1 MCGAILLRAENSLPL
16 PLSLPL
22 PSISMETGAVAVN
35 SEGIDKEM
43 EKDKVTCEEEVQDPS
58 LEGNRIESLEGNHV
72 ESLEGNHIES
82 LEGKHIESLEGKM
95 VDLLIAEV
103 EDSFRTLSL
112 STLRTDSTDIKDD
125 DVVVCASSHPFTAP
139 YTSCGRIDI
148 PPKWRGAQVNFH
160 ASCSTP
166 SKLASLNFFKT
177 KAEYDADTPSYSF
190 FGKPSDDTSTFK
202 PFVLTDATC
211 LYYRFGAMS
220 GSDRSIIGV
229 KSDDG
234 NIFTDPVD
242 DSFSIAEENSSTDI
256 GLGEDDSLFNLFNEP
271 EPDDP
276 EGKSKCVTATST
288 HGVKAGLWFYEVT
301 VIRCDEA
308 EGLEQLAK
316 KNVIGITSTFADA
329 SVDGEDSVNSAECSV
344 SLTIAGAVVIRK
356 KLHREI
362 FEGRAVDSGLGGWTE
377 GDVIGCLFEVIPSSS
392 ANEKAKT
399 ALALSSIDSLSKC
412 HVTPNGTITADSV
425 QINVWFHRNGIWSKC
440 TKISSLVGQNIES
453 CRSIFTIRGV
463 TKLCPNFGESD
474 FAYPPVQ
481 GSVEHIPDGFDVE
494 VACDPKVGKESGTVS
509 NGAMKIEKV
518 GGREGQTVAVEKED
532 IVVTA
537 DGVEMS
543 EDTVEEE
550 VKEENTQGSK
560 DENGEV
566 ESYPEQIIA
575 TSSNDGELSGDF
587 LPSVSNNQSGIL
599 PGFQYPW
606 LPMLARAVEEED
618 HPNAWGYHFEVR
630 PLLNLKLRVSREF
643 TLVWSLKN
651 DESEAASVTRS
662 KELFIWRPKKPSNYV
677 TLGDMVTLSNHPPI
691 GAVVAEKKLCVPPLS
706 FIKVI
711 GIKPLDLMIWRP
723 VAPKGFV
730 ALGDIAT
737 KFLSTPQPLHECCYC
752 VPIWATTDCDI
763 GRNAFSSKKGSPD
776 SKTYTFSLWN
786 SRNLLGTFFGS
797 PYEVARMTSAVS
809 KTNLCDG
816 VPKKAFGLKYDTLN
830 ALSGEWVHEEDVR
843 SSKSLLWA
851 TSVLNYLLDNQSTR
865 KRTLTAPL
873 FSSVVDYIRSAGAS
887 GPLQAVPLLIRLV
900 RLAYAENV
908 ELCMDSIKG
917 LCNSILLKALNMVKI
932 SSSAPLSGALVRLV
946 DLVVEVQTIEIAAVA
961 VRQGR
966 GVRSTS
972 SSDYF
977 VNIPQAALAKHSV
990 ECCEEDKEEKGDI
1003 SEAFTTP
1010 GLTFPAEQRKKIEEI
1025 EEEEE
1030 VEGTMTGA
1038 CSDDWWDRS
1047 CISKEDVMEAQ
1058 IIKDEKLDVLF
1069 SNEHISRKLRQIINF
1084 LNALVTGPCQP
1095 NTAINST
1102 SMHPSDNIPSY
1113 PRMLIAQV
1121 WQRHVSTCFI
1131 EESQHP
1137 YTERKMR
1144 KKVFFPGAEKL
1155 TVTFDRRS
1163 CVGSGAKIFLHSKGT
1178 TLEYSGSFGEDI
1190 ELHGG
1195 IVFSGCE
1202 LIIEFKEC
1210 SLKNSSIEMKSEDTK
1225 VSVIENIICTDGKD
1239 TKIILSGK
1247 DITSPNVIE
1256 SHERIGEVSHTVAP
1270 LTAIDESLNGTQEAF
1285 TVEELKMPFETE
1297 DECEDRVVNLLGD
1310 WGWGLIIQA
1319 SGPLYR
1325 LRSVSAV
1332 VPHTIHTKG
1341 VGGEVGVGVGGEVS
1355 DTAAQTVRKG
1365 DGSEV
1370 DVESKQRDESLS
1382 THSVIA
1388 SACASACATS
1398 TALAENVLHTGNI
1411 LLRASVPAQVSH
1423 STEPAVAGSPASQ
1436 HFSLDSAALQALT
1449 PDDVIDSEAVPSDD
1463 IPASTP
1469 TDCSGDPDSPNAC
1482 RNTVRGGRNNNREE
1496 DEQFSVFRPRTRRGR
1511 ERGEVWGWR
1520 REMRAA
1526 GGDTRTET
1534 DRPLP
1539 SPRMDRSG
1547 HRVGTETATTATTM
1561 PIASASAIVAAA
1573 ATAPAVNAPHT
1584 HSAGPSSTA
1593 LSAGAVNPF
1602 ASSSSTL
1609 SSSSFP
1615 ASTECQTT
1623 PSLPSTPPPLGS
1635 PTNCATPGCRS
1646 KVPTDIDLN
1655 DIESKATE
1663 DTVYPLAYSKSS
1675 ATDELTSIEKYV
1687 NNNDRMLF
1695 AAATYGALIAEG
1707 ELSVPHSVEMSIT
1720 ISRDNPLG
1728 NIYPHGL
1735 DLIKSVNGTS
1745 VELNMACAIIY
1756 AITFSY
1762 TCRSTDDG
1770 K

>member
-1 MCGAILLRAENSLPL
+1 MCGAILIRAKNSLPL
-16 PLSLPL
+16 PLPLPL
-22 PSISMETGAVAVN
+22 SSISIEIGAGAVN
-35 SEGIDKEM
+35 SEGIDKEI
-43 EKDKVTCEEEVQDPS
+43 EKDKDKVTCEEEVLDPS
-58 LEGNRIESLEGNHV
+58 SGS
-72 ESLEGNHIES
+72 
-82 LEGKHIESLEGKM
+82 HIESLEGKM

-160 ASCSTP
+160 ESCSTP

-177 KAEYDADTPSYSF
+177 KIEYDADSPSYSF

-316 KNVIGITSTFADA
+316 KNVIGVTSTFADA
-329 SVDGEDSVNSAECSV
+329 SVDGEDSVNCAECSV

-362 FEGRAVDSGLGGWTE
+362 FEGRAVDSGLGGWTV

-399 ALALSSIDSLSKC
+399 ALVSSNSDSLSKG
-412 HVTPNGTITADSV
+412 HVTPIGTITADSV
-425 QINVWFHRNGIWSKC
+425 QINVWFHRNGKWSKC
-440 TKISSLVGQNIES
+440 TKISSLAGQNIES

-463 TKLCPNFGESD
+463 TKLCPNFGESE
-474 FAYPPVQ
+474 FAYPPVE

-494 VACDPKVGKESGTVS
+494 VASDFKLGKEKESGSVC
-509 NGAMKIEKV
+509 NGDVKIEKV
-518 GGREGQTVAVEKED
+518 EGREGQTMEVEREDIAAAADGVKMSED
-532 IVVTA
+532 IVQ
-537 DGVEMS
+537 
-543 EDTVEEE
+543 EE
-550 VKEENTQGSK
+550 VKEENIQGSK

-566 ESYPEQIIA
+566 GSSSEQIIA
-575 TSSNDGELSGDF
+575 ISPDDRELSGDLLP
-587 LPSVSNNQSGIL
+587 LPSVSNNQSGSL

-606 LPMLARAVEEED
+606 LPMLARAVEAED

-643 TLVWSLKN
+643 TLVWSLKS
-651 DESEAASVTRS
+651 DESEAASATRS

-730 ALGDIAT
+730 ALGDVAT

-752 VPIWATTDCDI
+752 VPTWATTECDI

-797 PYEVARMTSAVS
+797 PYEVVRMTSGVS

-816 VPKKAFGLKYDTLN
+816 VPKKIFGLKYDTLN

-932 SSSAPLSGALVRLV
+932 SSSAPLSGALVSLV

-972 SSDYF
+972 SSDCF
-977 VNIPQAALAKHSV
+977 VNIPNAALPKHSF
-990 ECCEEDKEEKGDI
+990 ECCEEGKVEKGDI
-1003 SEAFTTP
+1003 SEDITTP
-1010 GLTFPAEQRKKIEEI
+1010 GLTSPAEQTKKIEE
-1025 EEEEE
+1025 EVEDEE
-1030 VEGTMTGA
+1030 VEETMTGA
-1038 CSDDWWDRS
+1038 CSDAWWDRS
-1047 CISKEDVMEAQ
+1047 CITKEDVMEAQ
-1058 IIKDEKLDVLF
+1058 IIKDEKLEVLF

-1084 LNALVTGPCQP
+1084 LNAVVTGPCHP
-1095 NTAINST
+1095 NTAVKST
-1102 SMHPSDNIPSY
+1102 SIQPTDNIPSY

-1144 KKVFFPGAEKL
+1144 KKVFFPGADKL

-1163 CVGSGAKIFLHSKGT
+1163 CLGSGAKIFLRSKGT
-1178 TLEYSGSFGEDI
+1178 TLEYSGSFGEDV

-1210 SLKNSSIEMKSEDTK
+1210 SLKNSSTEKKSEDAK
-1225 VSVIENIICTDGKD
+1225 VTVIDNVLCTDDND
-1239 TKIILSGK
+1239 TKMILSGK
-1247 DITSPNVIE
+1247 DITSPNVFE
-1256 SHERIGEVSHTVAP
+1256 SHEGIGEVSHLVAP
-1270 LTAIDESLNGTQEAF
+1270 LSAVDESSNGTQDKL

-1297 DECEDRVVNLLGD
+1297 DECEDRGVNPLGD

-1332 VPHTIHTKG
+1332 VPHTTHTWGLGVG
-1341 VGGEVGVGVGGEVS
+1341 VGGEVGVVGEVS
-1355 DTAAQTVRKG
+1355 DTAAQTAHKG
-1365 DGSEV
+1365 DGGVV
-1370 DVESKQRDESLS
+1370 DIDSKQRDESPS
-1382 THSVIA
+1382 THPVIA
-1388 SACASACATS
+1388 SACACASS
-1398 TALAENVLHTGNI
+1398 TALTENVPLTGNI
-1411 LLRASVPAQVSH
+1411 LPRASVAAQVSH
-1423 STEPAVAGSPASQ
+1423 SPEPAAVGSPASQ
-1436 HFSLDSAALQALT
+1436 HFSLDPAALQALT
-1449 PDDVIDSEAVPSDD
+1449 PDDVIEAVPSDD

-1482 RNTVRGGRNNNREE
+1482 RNTVRGGTNNNREE

-1511 ERGEVWGWR
+1511 ERGEIWGWR

-1547 HRVGTETATTATTM
+1547 HRVSAETATTATTM
-1561 PIASASAIVAAA
+1561 PIASASAVVAAA
-1573 ATAPAVNAPHT
+1573 ATAVDAPHA
-1584 HSAGPSSTA
+1584 HSAEPSSTA
-1593 LSAGAVNPF
+1593 LSAGAVNPLT
-1602 ASSSSTL
+1602 SSSSTL

-1615 ASTECQTT
+1615 ASSECQNTPSSST

-1635 PTNCATPGCRS
+1635 PTNCATLGSRS
-1646 KVPTDIDLN
+1646 KVLADIDLN
-1655 DIESKATE
+1655 DIEVKATE
-1663 DTVYPLAYSKSS
+1663 VALYPPPGSTIG

-1720 ISRDNPLG
+1720 ISRNNPLG
-1728 NIYPHGL
+1728 NIYQYGL

-1745 VELNMACAIIY
+1745 VELNMASAIIY
-1756 AITFSY
+1756 VITFSY
-1762 TCRSTDDG
+1762 TCRSADEG

>member
-1 MCGAILLRAENSLPL
+1 MCGAILLRAKNSLPL
-16 PLSLPL
+16 PLPLPL
-22 PSISMETGAVAVN
+22 SSISMETGAGALN
-35 SEGIDKEM
+35 SEGIDKEI
-43 EKDKVTCEEEVQDPS
+43 EKEKVTYVEEFQDP
-58 LEGNRIESLEGNHV
+58 
-72 ESLEGNHIES
+72 SLEGNHIES
-82 LEGKHIESLEGKM
+82 LEGNHIESLEGKM

-177 KAEYDADTPSYSF
+177 IAEYDADTPSYSF

-308 EGLEQLAK
+308 EGLEQLEK

-362 FEGRAVDSGLGGWTE
+362 FEGRAVDSGLGGWIE

-392 ANEKAKT
+392 ANEKATT
-399 ALALSSIDSLSKC
+399 ALALSSIDSPPKC
-412 HVTPNGTITADSV
+412 HVTPNGTTTANSV
-425 QINVWFHRNGIWSKC
+425 QINVWFHRNGKWSKR
-440 TKISSLVGQNIES
+440 TKISSLAGQNIES

-474 FAYPPVQ
+474 FAYPPVE
-481 GSVEHIPDGFDVE
+481 GSVEQIPDVFDVE
-494 VACDPKVGKESGTVS
+494 VASDFKAGKESGRVS

-518 GGREGQTVAVEKED
+518 EGREGQTLAVGRED

-537 DGVEMS
+537 DEVKMS
-543 EDTVEEE
+543 EDIVDEE
-550 VKEENTQGSK
+550 VKEANIQGSK

-566 ESYPEQIIA
+566 EPYSGQMIA
-575 TSSNDGELSGDF
+575 TSPNDGELSEDF

-599 PGFQYPW
+599 PGFQCPW
-606 LPMLARAVEEED
+606 LPMLARAVEKED

-651 DESEAASVTRS
+651 DDSEAASAIRS

-677 TLGDMVTLSNHPPI
+677 TLGDMVTLSNRPPI

-730 ALGDIAT
+730 ALGDVAT

-797 PYEVARMTSAVS
+797 PYEVVRMTSGVS

-816 VPKKAFGLKYDTLN
+816 VPKKVFGLKYDTLN

-932 SSSAPLSGALVRLV
+932 SSSAPLSGALVSLV

-972 SSDYF
+972 SSDCF
-977 VNIPQAALAKHSV
+977 VNIPGAALPKHLV
-990 ECCEEDKEEKGDI
+990 ECCEEGKVEKGDI
-1003 SEAFTTP
+1003 SEDYTTP
-1010 GLTFPAEQRKKIEEI
+1010 GLNFPAEQTNKIEKEV

-1030 VEGTMTGA
+1030 EEETVTGA

-1084 LNALVTGPCQP
+1084 LNAVVTGPCQP
-1095 NTAINST
+1095 NTAANST

-1137 YTERKMR
+1137 YTARKMR
-1144 KKVFFPGAEKL
+1144 KKVFFPGADKL

-1195 IVFSGCE
+1195 IVLGGCE
-1202 LIIEFKEC
+1202 LIIEFREC
-1210 SLKNSSIEMKSEDTK
+1210 SLENPSIEKKSEGTK
-1225 VSVIENIICTDGKD
+1225 VSVIENIICTDDND

-1256 SHERIGEVSHTVAP
+1256 IQEGIGEVSHIEAP
-1270 LTAIDESLNGTQEAF
+1270 LSAIDGSSNGTQEAF
-1285 TVEELKMPFETE
+1285 TVEEIKMPFGTE
-1297 DECEDRVVNLLGD
+1297 DECEDRGVNPLGD

-1332 VPHTIHTKG
+1332 VPHTIHARG
-1341 VGGEVGVGVGGEVS
+1341 VGVDVGGELGAGGKVS
-1355 DTAAQTVRKG
+1355 DTTAQTVRKG

-1370 DVESKQRDESLS
+1370 DIESKRRDESPS
-1382 THSVIA
+1382 THPVIASGCASASASA
-1388 SACASACATS
+1388 SACASSA
-1398 TALAENVLHTGNI
+1398 ALAENVLPTGNI
-1411 LLRASVPAQVSH
+1411 LLRASVAAQVSH
-1423 STEPAVAGSPASQ
+1423 STEPVAAGSPASQ
-1436 HFSLDSAALQALT
+1436 HFSLDPAALQALT
-1449 PDDVIDSEAVPSDD
+1449 PDGVIDSEAVPSDD

-1526 GGDTRTET
+1526 GGDTRTGT
-1534 DRPLP
+1534 GRPLP

-1547 HRVGTETATTATTM
+1547 HRVGAETATTATTM
-1561 PIASASAIVAAA
+1561 PIASASTVVAAA
-1573 ATAPAVNAPHT
+1573 ATAPAVDAPHS
-1584 HSAGPSSTA
+1584 HSAEPSSTA
-1593 LSAGAVNPF
+1593 LTAGAVNPF

-1615 ASTECQTT
+1615 ASSECQTT
-1623 PSLPSTPPPLGS
+1623 PSLPSTPPLLGS
-1635 PTNCATPGCRS
+1635 PTNCATPGSRFE
-1646 KVPTDIDLN
+1646 VLADIDLN
-1655 DIESKATE
+1655 DIELKATE
-1663 DTVYPLAYSKSS
+1663 DALYPLPDSKCS
-1675 ATDELTSIEKYV
+1675 ATDEFTSIEKYV

-1695 AAATYGALIAEG
+1695 ACATYGLLIAEG

-1720 ISRDNPLG
+1720 ISRNNPLG

-1735 DLIKSVNGTS
+1735 DLIKSVNGTR
-1745 VELNMACAIIY
+1745 VELNMASAIIY
-1756 AITFSY
+1756 VITFSY